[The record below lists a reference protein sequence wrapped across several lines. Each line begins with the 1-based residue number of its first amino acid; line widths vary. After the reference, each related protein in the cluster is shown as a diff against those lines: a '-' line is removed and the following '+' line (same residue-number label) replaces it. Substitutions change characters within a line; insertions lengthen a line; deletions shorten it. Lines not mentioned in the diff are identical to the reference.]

1 MAFSKAIV
9 LSEMEF
15 RSLSLDLLEII
26 REEEIKFNSWEEL
39 TDHIKQEL
47 GSILDEYQADDFLVI
62 LNQRPYFMSEEK
74 LAETI
79 IEEYEESFKEFVEE
93 EIKD

>member
-9 LSEMEF
+9 LNEMEF
-15 RSLSLDLLEII
+15 WSLSLDLLEII

-47 GSILDEYQADDFLVI
+47 GSILDEYQAEDFLVI
-62 LNQRPYFMSEEK
+62 LNQRSYFMSEEK

>member
-79 IEEYEESFKEFVEE
+79 IEEYEESFKETRHNR
-93 EIKD
+93 